1 MDYLEKLKIPV
12 YSFLIFFIYTSYFLA
27 FFGIYNVKP
36 ELVNDFRYAITFF
49 ICMFLIIRFNPF
61 QTHEL
66 RYFDD
71 KLIFG
76 SGLILLSNL
85 GFELYLSK
93 IEDKSRSFIKNILNI
108 SQ

>member
-1 MDYLEKLKIPV
+1 MDYLEKVKIPV
-12 YSFLIFFIYTSYFLA
+12 YSFLIFFIYASYFLA
-27 FFGIYNVKP
+27 FFGLYYVSPDLLNS
-36 ELVNDFRYAITFF
+36 FRYAITFF

-61 QTHEL
+61 QKHEL

-85 GFELYLSK
+85 GFELYFTK
-93 IEDKSRSFIKNILNI
+93 IEDKTKSIIQNIIK
-108 SQ
+108 